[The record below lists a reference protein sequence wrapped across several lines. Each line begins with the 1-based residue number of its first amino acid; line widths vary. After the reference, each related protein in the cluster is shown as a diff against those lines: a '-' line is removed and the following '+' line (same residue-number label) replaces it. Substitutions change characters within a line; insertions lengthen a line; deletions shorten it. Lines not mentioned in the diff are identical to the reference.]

1 MSKHTSLPFHFYVN
15 VDNTFLGPTMP
26 KGTTKAIWHAVY
38 CREYQTL
45 SCHVFLESGAHWS
58 GLPLHAISSTND
70 FGLSYEELMPWGG
83 MGEEIEAVC
92 MPFLEGLKA
101 EVIKPI
107 KAKGRHTGII
117 IDWKDGY
124 SRYPSE
130 HKPLS
135 LIHLESGQFALLPN
149 NYVIYK
155 EKHFVEEGSK
165 ENLKH
170 YKRGE
175 EIYWEK

>member
-1 MSKHTSLPFHFYVN
+1 MPKHAPLPFHFYVN
-15 VDNTFLGPTMP
+15 VHNSFLGPNMP
-26 KGTTKAIWHAVY
+26 EGYTKGVWHGIY

-58 GLPLHAISSTND
+58 GLPLHSLSAND
-70 FGLSYEELMPWGG
+70 NFCRESEQLMPWAG
-83 MGEEIEAVC
+83 MGEEIESVY
-92 MPFLEGLKA
+92 MPFLEGLEAKI
-101 EVIKPI
+101 IKPI
-107 KAKGRHTGII
+107 EETGRHTGII

-124 SRYPSE
+124 SRYPAE
-130 HKPLS
+130 HKPLN
-135 LIHLESGQFALLPN
+135 LIQTDSGQFALLPN

-155 EKHFVEEGSK
+155 EKHFVDDSAK